1 MKTQA
6 RNGFGTRML
15 AVLMLAIVL
24 LSAAC
29 FGPRNVGGRGAS
41 LSMTPVV
48 VEARADDG
56 NNINDIFN
64 IVDKDKNGNITVSVD
79 KDADANLGG
88 LVDKSKVLAQVI
100 LGLATVASIVFLII
114 NIAKMSAAGANEANR
129 KKAQTGILWSGIA
142 LALFGG
148 LSFVVGF
155 FWNLL
160 MGL

>member
-1 MKTQA
+1 MNTRTQ
-6 RNGFGTRML
+6 NGFKTRIM
-15 AVLMLAIVL
+15 AVLMLAVVL
-24 LSAAC
+24 LSVVG
-29 FGPRNVGGRGAS
+29 FGPRTVGGRDAS
-41 LSMTPVV
+41 LSVVPVV
-48 VEARADDG
+48 VEAKAAEGDD
-56 NNINDIFN
+56 INDIFD
-64 IVDKDKNGNITVSVD
+64 IVSKDEHGNITVSVD

-88 LVDKSKVLAQVI
+88 LVDKGKVLAQVI
-100 LGLATVASIVFLII
+100 LGLATLASIVFLII
-114 NIAKMSAAGANEANR
+114 NIAKMSAAGSNEANR